1 MDDKA
6 KDAVARDDVQ
16 HQAALV
22 LETRA
27 RGRMVGAEQE
37 LLGQLEVKYG
47 NMTPAVAKVIVDD
60 LAKQKVAEGP
70 AKEQPAYQFGFLVSA
85 ARAFSNDANRAYQS
99 ATRALCELE
108 YLVDQN
114 EDLARAVLQGKDCD
128 LDSHMA
134 ALRKAKADLV
144 GVERTA
150 RHFIC
155 KLANAS
161 QRPQPMN

>member
-22 LETRA
+22 ETRE
-27 RGRMVGAEQE
+27 RGRLVRADQE
-37 LLGQLEVKYG
+37 RLLLLEEKYG

-60 LAKQKVAEGP
+60 LAKQKAAEEP
-70 AKEQPAYQFGFLVSA
+70 AQEQPAYLFVHLTGA
-85 ARAFSNDANRAYQS
+85 AHAFSNDANRAYQS

-144 GVERTA
+144 DVERTA
-150 RHFIC
+150 SHYIC
-155 KLANAS
+155 KLANACH
-161 QRPQPMN
+161 QPQPMN